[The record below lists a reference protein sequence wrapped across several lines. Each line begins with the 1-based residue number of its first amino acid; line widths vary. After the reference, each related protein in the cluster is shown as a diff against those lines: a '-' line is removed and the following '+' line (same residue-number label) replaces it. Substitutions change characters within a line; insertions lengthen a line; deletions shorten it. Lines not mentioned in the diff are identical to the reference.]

1 MAYHLNMIAQL
12 ESFLA
17 RGEGNAPAISKRISF
32 HRAQL
37 AKRGV
42 FVL

>member
-1 MAYHLNMIAQL
+1 MTYHLNMIAQL

-17 RGEGNAPAISKRISF
+17 RGEGNADAIAQRIGF

-37 AKRGV
+37 AKRGG
-42 FVL
+42 FAL

>member
-1 MAYHLNMIAQL
+1 MTSHLNMIVQL
-12 ESFLA
+12 EAFLA
-17 RGEGNAPAISKRISF
+17 RGEGNADAIARRIGF

-37 AKRGV
+37 AKQGL

>member
-1 MAYHLNMIAQL
+1 MTSHLNMIAQL
-12 ESFLA
+12 ETFLA
-17 RGEGNAPAISKRISF
+17 RGEGNAAAIAQRIGF
-32 HRAQL
+32 HRRQL

>member
-1 MAYHLNMIAQL
+1 MTYHLNMIAQL
-12 ESFLA
+12 SSFLA
-17 RGEGNAPAISKRISF
+17 NGQGNADAIAHRIGF

-37 AKRGV
+37 AKKGV